1 MLLFRGAEKS
11 GSKIASVAFAH
22 PRAEEQSRNKWLLRD
37 DVSRSQEESA
47 QAEDGPIWVR
57 F

>member
-22 PRAEEQSRNKWLLRD
+22 LRAEEQSRNKWLLRD